1 MKTEPSALMI
11 RDYLANVYAPAIQN
25 NLDAYLVGSYTI
37 RHDSNVTRWVSESFH
52 VTKLDEAA
60 AWFANCN
67 ELHDVYYRVSLVGEP
82 VAPGKRGT
90 ARETRWLTHY
100 ACDVD
105 YGKEGHSA
113 TNLVGTLGEAVHVID
128 ATLKASMTVSSGG
141 GAYGIYRLTDPF
153 AIAQGDDD
161 SFNEALTLGR
171 RLDDALNRNGTA
183 DKVNNLANVIRPVGS
198 VNRKYP
204 EPRQVTYFRAPTR
217 YDYNFTELGNRLPFS
232 AQRVGS
238 TKSSETSDPFIS
250 DYKTNPQ
257 PIARVFNARITWEQI
272 FEADT
277 EHGWTR
283 NDNGTWKRSGVD
295 VSKETLEPIGDD
307 LMKVRST
314 TIAAEWGI
322 EGGTELDRFGLAC
335 LVLGFHPK
343 KWRENVS

>member
-1 MKTEPSALMI
+1 VRAESSALTI
-11 RDYLANVYAPAIQN
+11 RDYLAYVYAPAIRSH
-25 NLDAYLVGSYTI
+25 LDAYLVGSYTI
-37 RHDSNVTRWVSESFH
+37 RHGADVVKWLSESFH

-60 AWFANCN
+60 AWFANRN

-82 VAPGKRGT
+82 VARGKRGT

-105 YGKEGHSA
+105 FGKEGHSA
-113 TNLVGTLGEAVHVID
+113 TNLVGTLCEAVNVID

-141 GAYGIYRLTDPF
+141 GAYGIYRLNDPF
-153 AIAQGDDD
+153 AIAQGDNN

-183 DKVNNLANVIRPVGS
+183 DRVNNLANVIRPVGS

-204 EPRQVTYFRAPTR
+204 EPRQVTYYRAPTR
-217 YDYNFTELGNRLPFS
+217 HDYSFQELSSRLPLQTQGVS
-232 AQRVGS
+232 S
-238 TKSSETSDPFIS
+238 TKSSATQDTFRV
-250 DYKTNPQ
+250 DYKTNPL
-257 PIARVFNARITWEQI
+257 PIARVFNARVTWEQI

-277 EHGWTR
+277 THGWTR
-283 NDNGTWKRSGVD
+283 NANGTWKRAGVD

-322 EGGTELDRFGLAC
+322 KGGTVLDRFGLAC